1 MGLRCVAAPIRDHS
15 GLVVS
20 AISVAAPVQRMTK
33 KNVQSTIPSVTAAA
47 DAISRRLG
55 YLPSLSGMHLA
66 E

>member
-1 MGLRCVAAPIRDHS
+1 MASAA
-15 GLVVS
+15 

-33 KNVQSTIPSVTAAA
+33 KAVQTTIPTVVAAA

-55 YLPSLSGMHLA
+55 YLPSLSVGAHLP